1 MGDLFFGNAV
11 RSACLDRLWF
21 NVRLQKIAISPIFC
35 NHLLLVMSENLAMNR
50 NSALLLITLTLLLQV
65 VAAWGLDVDEP
76 GVSYFTD
83 KQRGWFWYEVQPE
96 PVLKRKPEPQLPNP
110 TKPSVPATVENSP
123 KPISPAEPEPLTSAW
138 LRKNMET
145 YLNKAIDEPSHE
157 NVAAF
162 YYLQRVMMDKAERF
176 TNAARY
182 VVMSDPQLD
191 ETVRRP
197 VATYA
202 ANEANHQA
210 SLMADR
216 ALKDIAGVA
225 GILFFFRSDCP
236 YCHVQA
242 PILSMLETAYG
253 FKIYPASL
261 DGLPMP
267 NGLYGNFRL
276 DQGQAALLGV
286 EQTPALF
293 LMKPPRQ
300 IVPLSQGALSLEELT
315 SRILLAA
322 KESGWLDASKYQTIQ
337 GIRSTPMLLPAT
349 GSISSATAQDS
360 LALIQALQHSAQ
372 VGSTP

>member
-1 MGDLFFGNAV
+1 
-11 RSACLDRLWF
+11 
-21 NVRLQKIAISPIFC
+21 
-35 NHLLLVMSENLAMNR
+35 MSENAAMNR
-50 NSALLLITLTLLLQV
+50 KKCALLLIMMTLLLQV
-65 VAAWGLDVDEP
+65 FAAWGMDVDEP

-96 PVLKRKPEPQLPNP
+96 PVLKRKPEPQAHKPLTPIVP
-110 TKPSVPATVENSP
+110 TIVENSP
-123 KPISPAEPEPLTSAW
+123 KPITLAEPEPLTSAW

-176 TNAARY
+176 TNAASY

-210 SLMADR
+210 SMMAGR

-242 PILSMLETAYG
+242 PILSMLEKTYG
-253 FKIYPASL
+253 FKIYPVSL

-267 NGLYGNFRL
+267 TGLYGNFRL
-276 DQGQAALLGV
+276 DKGQAALLGV

-293 LMKPPRQ
+293 LMKPPKQ
-300 IVPLSQGALSLEELT
+300 IVPLAQGALSLEELT

-322 KESGWLDASKYQTIQ
+322 KEAGWLDDSQYQTTQ
-337 GIRSTPMLLPAT
+337 GIRPTPLLVPTA
-349 GSISSATAQDS
+349 GSITPAAAQDP

>member
-1 MGDLFFGNAV
+1 MKDNA
-11 RSACLDRLWF
+11 
-21 NVRLQKIAISPIFC
+21 
-35 NHLLLVMSENLAMNR
+35 AMNR
-50 NSALLLITLTLLLQV
+50 TYATLLILIWLLLRTPFAL
-65 VAAWGLDVDEP
+65 GKDGDVSE
-76 GVSYFTD
+76 VSYFAD
-83 KQRGWFWYEVQPE
+83 KERGWFWYERLPE
-96 PVLKRKPEPQLPNP
+96 PVKKAKPEPEQPKSEVLQPAAAE
-110 TKPSVPATVENSP
+110 TESKPSLPDQAAPA
-123 KPISPAEPEPLTSAW
+123 PLSSAW
-138 LRKNMET
+138 LKQNMER
-145 YLNKAIDEPSHE
+145 YLNRAIDDPSQE

-210 SLMADR
+210 SVVAEK
-216 ALKDIAGVA
+216 ALKAIAEQA

-242 PILSMLETAYG
+242 PILAMLENAYG
-253 FKIYPASL
+253 FKIYPVSL

-267 NGLYGNFRL
+267 NGFFSQFKR
-276 DQGQAALLGV
+276 DQGQAAMLGV

-300 IVPLSQGALSLEELT
+300 IVPLAQGALSLEEIT
-315 SRILLAA
+315 GRILLAA
-322 KESGWLDASKYQTIQ
+322 KEAGWIDASQYQTTQ
-337 GIRSTPMLLPAT
+337 GIRNTPMLLPTA
-349 GSISSATAQDS
+349 GSISPATAQDPLS
-360 LALIQALQHSAQ
+360 LIQALQRGAQ
-372 VGSTP
+372 LGSTP

>member
-1 MGDLFFGNAV
+1 
-11 RSACLDRLWF
+11 
-21 NVRLQKIAISPIFC
+21 
-35 NHLLLVMSENLAMNR
+35 MNR
-50 NSALLLITLTLLLQV
+50 YFALLLIMMTLLLQV
-65 VAAWGLDVDEP
+65 VTAWGMDVDEP

-96 PVLKRKPEPQLPNP
+96 PEPVLKRKPQPPKAAPSLPVIAETP
-110 TKPSVPATVENSP
+110 P
-123 KPISPAEPEPLTSAW
+123 KPITPAELEPLTSAW

-210 SLMADR
+210 SVMADR

-242 PILSMLETAYG
+242 PILNMLEKAYG
-253 FKIYPASL
+253 FNIYPVSL
-261 DGLPMP
+261 DGLAMP
-267 NGLYGNFRL
+267 NGLFGNFKL

-293 LMKPPRQ
+293 LMKPPKQ

-322 KESGWLDASKYQTIQ
+322 KESGWLEASRYQTTQ
-337 GIRSTPMLLPAT
+337 GLRPSPQLLPTT
-349 GSISSATAQDS
+349 GSISAATAQEP

-372 VGSTP
+372 VGSAP

>member
-1 MGDLFFGNAV
+1 MSKNA
-11 RSACLDRLWF
+11 
-21 NVRLQKIAISPIFC
+21 
-35 NHLLLVMSENLAMNR
+35 AMNR
-50 NSALLLITLTLLLQV
+50 KFALLLIMMTLLLQV
-65 VAAWGLDVDEP
+65 LTAWGMEGDEP

-96 PVLKRKPEPQLPNP
+96 PVLKRKPQPSKVVPSLPSITETP
-110 TKPSVPATVENSP
+110 PR
-123 KPISPAEPEPLTSAW
+123 PITPVEPEPLTSAS

-162 YYLQRVMMDKAERF
+162 YYLQRTMMDKAERF

-210 SLMADR
+210 SVMADR

-242 PILSMLETAYG
+242 PILSMLEKAYG
-253 FKIYPASL
+253 FKIYPVSL

-267 NGLYGNFRL
+267 NGLFGNFKL

-293 LMKPPRQ
+293 LMKPPKQ
-300 IVPLSQGALSLEELT
+300 ILPLSQGALSLEELT

-322 KESGWLDASKYQTIQ
+322 KEAGWLEASRYQTTQ
-337 GIRSTPMLLPAT
+337 GLRSTPQLLPTT
-349 GSISSATAQDS
+349 GSINAATAQDPM
-360 LALIQALQHSAQ
+360 ALIQALQNSAKL
-372 VGSTP
+372 GGAP

>member
-1 MGDLFFGNAV
+1 
-11 RSACLDRLWF
+11 
-21 NVRLQKIAISPIFC
+21 
-35 NHLLLVMSENLAMNR
+35 MNR
-50 NSALLLITLTLLLQV
+50 NAAFFLVLLFLWLQAF
-65 VAAWGLDVDEP
+65 AAWGSDSDEP
-76 GVSYFTD
+76 AVSYFMD
-83 KQRGWFWYEVQPE
+83 KQRGWFWYEVQSE
-96 PVLKRKPEPQLPNP
+96 PVVKKPELAPKSMPASP
-110 TKPSVPATVENSP
+110 TERIKIPSTPLTV
-123 KPISPAEPEPLTSAW
+123 IPAEPQPLSSAW
-138 LRKNMET
+138 LSKNLET
-145 YLNKAIDEPSHE
+145 YLNKAIDDPSHD

-210 SLMADR
+210 SDMADR
-216 ALKDIAGVA
+216 VLKELAGFA
-225 GILFFFRSDCP
+225 GILFFFRSDCR

-242 PILSMLETAYG
+242 PVLSMLAKTYG
-253 FKIYPASL
+253 FNIYPVSL
-261 DGLPMP
+261 DGLPLP
-267 NGLYGNFRL
+267 NGLFGNFRL

-300 IVPLSQGALSLEELT
+300 IVPLSQGVLSLEELT

-322 KESGWLDASKYQTIQ
+322 KESGWLNPSQYQITQ
-337 GIRSTPMLLPAT
+337 GIRATPLLVPSA
-349 GSISSATAQDS
+349 GSISAATTEDP

-372 VGSTP
+372 VGNTR

>member
-1 MGDLFFGNAV
+1 
-11 RSACLDRLWF
+11 
-21 NVRLQKIAISPIFC
+21 
-35 NHLLLVMSENLAMNR
+35 MNR
-50 NSALLLITLTLLLQV
+50 KCALLLIMMTLLLQV
-65 VAAWGLDVDEP
+65 FAAWGIDVDEP

-96 PVLKRKPEPQLPNP
+96 PVLKRKPQPPKPAPSLPVIAE
-110 TKPSVPATVENSP
+110 TPS

-138 LRKNMET
+138 LRKNMEI

-210 SLMADR
+210 SMMADR
-216 ALKDIAGVA
+216 ALRDIAGVA

-242 PILSMLETAYG
+242 PILSMLEKAYG
-253 FKIYPASL
+253 FNIYPVSL
-261 DGLPMP
+261 DGLAMP
-267 NGLYGNFRL
+267 NGLFGNFKL

-293 LMKPPRQ
+293 LMKPPKQ

-322 KESGWLDASKYQTIQ
+322 KEAGWLEASRYQTTQ
-337 GIRSTPMLLPAT
+337 GLRSTPLLLPTT
-349 GSISSATAQDS
+349 GSISAATAQDP
-360 LALIQALQHSAQ
+360 LALIQALQHSAK
-372 VGSTP
+372 VGGAP

>member
-1 MGDLFFGNAV
+1 
-11 RSACLDRLWF
+11 
-21 NVRLQKIAISPIFC
+21 
-35 NHLLLVMSENLAMNR
+35 MNR
-50 NSALLLITLTLLLQV
+50 NLALFLIMMTLLLQV
-65 VAAWGLDVDEP
+65 VTTWGMDVDEP

-96 PVLKRKPEPQLPNP
+96 PVVKHKFSLPKPAS
-110 TKPSVPATVENSP
+110 SVPLITKTPP
-123 KPISPAEPEPLTSAW
+123 KPITPTEPEPLTSAW

-145 YLNKAIDEPSHE
+145 YLNKAIDDPSHE

-176 TNAARY
+176 TNTARY

-202 ANEANHQA
+202 ANTANHQA
-210 SLMADR
+210 SVMADR

-242 PILSMLETAYG
+242 PILSMLEKAYD
-253 FKIYPASL
+253 FNIYAVSL
-261 DGLPMP
+261 DGLAMP
-267 NGLYGNFRL
+267 NGLFGNFKL

-322 KESGWLDASKYQTIQ
+322 KEAGWLDAAQYQTTQ
-337 GIRSTPMLLPAT
+337 GLRATPLLLPTT
-349 GSISSATAQDS
+349 GSISAATAQEP

>member
-1 MGDLFFGNAV
+1 MSKNA
-11 RSACLDRLWF
+11 
-21 NVRLQKIAISPIFC
+21 
-35 NHLLLVMSENLAMNR
+35 AMNR
-50 NSALLLITLTLLLQV
+50 KFALLLIMMTLLLKV
-65 VAAWGLDVDEP
+65 LTAWGMEGDEP

-96 PVLKRKPEPQLPNP
+96 PVLKRKPQPSKVVPSLPSITETP
-110 TKPSVPATVENSP
+110 PR
-123 KPISPAEPEPLTSAW
+123 PITPVEPEPLTSVW

-162 YYLQRVMMDKAERF
+162 YYLQRTMMDKAERF

-210 SLMADR
+210 SVMADR

-242 PILSMLETAYG
+242 PILSMLEKAYG
-253 FKIYPASL
+253 FKIYPVSL

-267 NGLYGNFRL
+267 NGLFGHFKL

-293 LMKPPRQ
+293 LMKPPKQ
-300 IVPLSQGALSLEELT
+300 ILPLSQGALSLEELT

-322 KESGWLDASKYQTIQ
+322 KEAGWLEASRYQTTQ
-337 GIRSTPMLLPAT
+337 GLRSTPQLLPTT
-349 GSISSATAQDS
+349 GSINAATAQDPM
-360 LALIQALQHSAQ
+360 ALIQALQNSAKL
-372 VGSTP
+372 GGAP

>member
-1 MGDLFFGNAV
+1 
-11 RSACLDRLWF
+11 
-21 NVRLQKIAISPIFC
+21 
-35 NHLLLVMSENLAMNR
+35 MNR
-50 NSALLLITLTLLLQV
+50 KCALLLIMMTLLLQV
-65 VAAWGLDVDEP
+65 FAAWGMDVDEP

-96 PVLKRKPEPQLPNP
+96 PVSKRKPEPPLPKP
-110 TKPSVPATVENSP
+110 TPPSLPATAAAQP
-123 KPISPAEPEPLTSAW
+123 KPITPAETEPLTSAW

-210 SLMADR
+210 SVMADR

-242 PILSMLETAYG
+242 PILSMLEKTYG
-253 FKIYPASL
+253 FKIYPVSL

-267 NGLYGNFRL
+267 NGLFGNFRL
-276 DQGQAALLGV
+276 DQGQAVLLGV

-300 IVPLSQGALSLEELT
+300 IVPLTQGALSLEELT

-349 GSISSATAQDS
+349 GSISSATAQDP
-360 LALIQALQHSAQ
+360 LALIQALQHSVQ
-372 VGSTP
+372 VGSAP

>member
-1 MGDLFFGNAV
+1 MTLSG
-11 RSACLDRLWF
+11 
-21 NVRLQKIAISPIFC
+21 IFC
-35 NHLLLVMSENLAMNR
+35 RLGGSGLMENSAMNR
-50 NSALLLITLTLLLQV
+50 NSVLLIVLTLLSQV
-65 VAAWGLDVDEP
+65 YAAWGAEVDEP

-96 PVLKRKPEPQLPNP
+96 PVLKRQPEPPQPAPSLPAITAEP
-110 TKPSVPATVENSP
+110 PS
-123 KPISPAEPEPLTSAW
+123 KPITPAEPEPFTSAW

-145 YLNKAIDEPSHE
+145 YLNKAIDEPTHE

-176 TNAARY
+176 TDTARY

-210 SLMADR
+210 SVMADR
-216 ALKDIAGVA
+216 ALKDIAGQA

-242 PILSMLETAYG
+242 PILNMLEKSYN
-253 FKIYPASL
+253 FKIYPVSL
-261 DGLPMP
+261 DGRPMP
-267 NGLYGNFRL
+267 NGLFGSFKL
-276 DQGQAALLGV
+276 DQGQAAMLGV

-322 KESGWLDASKYQTIQ
+322 KESGWLDATQFETIQ
-337 GIRSTPMLLPAT
+337 GIRSTPRLLPT
-349 GSISSATAQDS
+349 SGSISSATLQDP
-360 LALIQALQHSAQ
+360 LLLIQALQHSAQ
-372 VGSTP
+372 DGRTP

>member
-1 MGDLFFGNAV
+1 MSKNA
-11 RSACLDRLWF
+11 
-21 NVRLQKIAISPIFC
+21 
-35 NHLLLVMSENLAMNR
+35 AMNR
-50 NSALLLITLTLLLQV
+50 KFALLLIMMTLLLQV
-65 VAAWGLDVDEP
+65 LTAWGMEGDEP

-96 PVLKRKPEPQLPNP
+96 PVFKRKPQPSKVVPSLPSITETP
-110 TKPSVPATVENSP
+110 PR
-123 KPISPAEPEPLTSAW
+123 PITPVEPEPLTSAW

-162 YYLQRVMMDKAERF
+162 YYLQRTMMDKAERF

-210 SLMADR
+210 SVMADR

-242 PILSMLETAYG
+242 PILSMLEKAYG
-253 FKIYPASL
+253 FKIYPVSL
-261 DGLPMP
+261 DALPMP
-267 NGLYGNFRL
+267 NGLFGNFKL

-293 LMKPPRQ
+293 LMKPPKQ
-300 IVPLSQGALSLEELT
+300 ILPLSQGALSLEELT

-322 KESGWLDASKYQTIQ
+322 KEAGWLEASRYQTTQ
-337 GIRSTPMLLPAT
+337 GLRSTPQLLPTT
-349 GSISSATAQDS
+349 GSINAATAQDPM
-360 LALIQALQHSAQ
+360 ALIQALQNSAKL
-372 VGSTP
+372 GGAP

>member
-1 MGDLFFGNAV
+1 MQNM
-11 RSACLDRLWF
+11 
-21 NVRLQKIAISPIFC
+21 AISPIFC
-35 NHLLLVMSENLAMNR
+35 TLGLLALMDNAAMNR
-50 NSALLLITLTLLLQV
+50 NCALGLIMMTLLLQV
-65 VAAWGLDVDEP
+65 VAAWGADADAL
-76 GVSYFTD
+76 GVSYFSD

-96 PVLKRKPEPQLPNP
+96 PMLKRKAEQ
-110 TKPSVPATVENSP
+110 P
-123 KPISPAEPEPLTSAW
+123 KPQPSLPVIATESSVKQKIQEEPEPLSSAW

-145 YLNKAIDEPSHE
+145 YLNKAIDDPTHE

-176 TNAARY
+176 TNTARY

-210 SLMADR
+210 SITADQ
-216 ALKDIAGVA
+216 ALKDIAGLA

-242 PILSMLETAYG
+242 PILSMLEKAYG
-253 FKIYPASL
+253 FKIYPVSL
-261 DGLPMP
+261 DGQAMP
-267 NGLYGNFRL
+267 NGLFGNFRL
-276 DQGQAALLGV
+276 DHGQAALLGV

-300 IVPLSQGALSLEELT
+300 IVPISQGALSLEELT

-322 KESGWLDASKYQTIQ
+322 KESGWLEGSRYLTIQ
-337 GIRSTPMLLPAT
+337 GIRSTPMLLPTA
-349 GSISSATAQDS
+349 GSINSATAQDP
-360 LALIQALQHSAQ
+360 LALIQALQQSATM
-372 VGSTP
+372 GTTP

>member
-1 MGDLFFGNAV
+1 
-11 RSACLDRLWF
+11 
-21 NVRLQKIAISPIFC
+21 
-35 NHLLLVMSENLAMNR
+35 MNR
-50 NSALLLITLTLLLQV
+50 YFALLLIMMTLLLQV
-65 VAAWGLDVDEP
+65 VTAWGMDVDEP

-96 PVLKRKPEPQLPNP
+96 PEPVLKRKPQPPKAAPSLPVIAETP
-110 TKPSVPATVENSP
+110 P
-123 KPISPAEPEPLTSAW
+123 KPITPAELEPLTSAW

-176 TNAARY
+176 TNTARY

-210 SLMADR
+210 SITADQ
-216 ALKDIAGVA
+216 ALKDIAGLA

-242 PILSMLETAYG
+242 PILSMLEKAYG
-253 FKIYPASL
+253 FKIYPVSL
-261 DGLPMP
+261 DGQAMP
-267 NGLYGNFRL
+267 NGLFGNFRL
-276 DQGQAALLGV
+276 DHGQAALLGV

-300 IVPLSQGALSLEELT
+300 IVPISQGALSLEELT

-322 KESGWLDASKYQTIQ
+322 KESGWLEGSRYLTIQ
-337 GIRSTPMLLPAT
+337 GIRSTPMLLPTA
-349 GSISSATAQDS
+349 GSINSATAQDP
-360 LALIQALQHSAQ
+360 LALIQALQQSATM
-372 VGSTP
+372 GTTP

>member
-1 MGDLFFGNAV
+1 
-11 RSACLDRLWF
+11 
-21 NVRLQKIAISPIFC
+21 
-35 NHLLLVMSENLAMNR
+35 MNR
-50 NSALLLITLTLLLQV
+50 NSALLLITMTLLLQV
-65 VAAWGLDVDEP
+65 VAAWGMDVDEP

-96 PVLKRKPEPQLPNP
+96 PVLKRKPEPEPRKAAPSLPAIAE
-110 TKPSVPATVENSP
+110 TQP
-123 KPISPAEPEPLTSAW
+123 KPITPAEPEPLTSAW

-216 ALKDIAGVA
+216 ALKDIAGLA

-242 PILSMLETAYG
+242 PILSMLEKTYG
-253 FKIYPASL
+253 FKIYPVSL
-261 DGLPMP
+261 DEQAMP
-267 NGLYGNFRL
+267 NGLFGNFKL
-276 DQGQAALLGV
+276 DQGQAAFLRV

-315 SRILLAA
+315 CRILLAA
-322 KESGWLDASKYQTIQ
+322 KESGWIDASQYQTIQ
-337 GIRSTPMLLPAT
+337 GIRSTPMLLPAS
-349 GSISSATAQDS
+349 GSISFVTAQEL
-360 LALIQALQHSAQ
+360 LALIQALQQNAQ